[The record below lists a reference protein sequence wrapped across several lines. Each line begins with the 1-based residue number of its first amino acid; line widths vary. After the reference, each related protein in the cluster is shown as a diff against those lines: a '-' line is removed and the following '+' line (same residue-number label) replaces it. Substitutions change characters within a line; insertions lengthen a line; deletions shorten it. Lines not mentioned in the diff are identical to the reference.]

1 MITEGERKRRRIKRQ
16 GTEYREVYCQ
26 KGVIEFMR
34 QGLISK
40 GGVLHVIYRYAS
52 LAVYGI
58 NYTSLALV
66 TWSE

>member
-40 GGVLHVIYRYAS
+40 GGFS
-52 LAVYGI
+52 M
-58 NYTSLALV
+58 
-66 TWSE
+66 